1 MCVHCVHA
9 RATRHN
15 GLFLFLAQAG
25 GFTFAAETDGC
36 NQIKLLKA
44 VAKVGAENNVLSR
57 LALYEEWDS
66 ADSALLCGVHR
77 ADKEL
82 LQKHLG
88 FDAGSGKLMALQG
101 ERAAV
106 EGFSLLAEDH
116 VPGSSTDTSNPNP
129 DPNPSPN
136 PNPSPSP
143 SPNPNPNPDPDH

>member
-1 MCVHCVHA
+1 M
-9 RATRHN
+9 
-15 GLFLFLAQAG
+15 
-25 GFTFAAETDGC
+25 
-36 NQIKLLKA
+36 
-44 VAKVGAENNVLSR
+44 GAENNVLSR

-143 SPNPNPNPDPDH
+143 SPNPNPDPDPDPDH

>member
-1 MCVHCVHA
+1 M
-9 RATRHN
+9 
-15 GLFLFLAQAG
+15 
-25 GFTFAAETDGC
+25 
-36 NQIKLLKA
+36 
-44 VAKVGAENNVLSR
+44 GAENNVLSR

-129 DPNPSPN
+129 DP
-136 PNPSPSP
+136 
-143 SPNPNPNPDPDH
+143 DH